1 MSQTSDHQ
9 VIVQS
14 DFHTENVKCLIKGK
28 AIGSAGGHET
38 SCLWVQG
45 GPARKSR
52 VILAGKRDVQED
64 TEKKSGRRGSQVS
77 PEGLLLLSRNGQHVH
92 DGGETRVARGIKT
105 AHPTRGVTDGRE
117 RPGGTPRPSRGYP
130 ADRKP

>member
-14 DFHTENVKCLIKGK
+14 EFHTENVKCLIKGK

-45 GPARKSR
+45 GPALKSR

-64 TEKKSGRRGSQVS
+64 TEKKSGRRGSKSPPKVCSSSPGTVS
-77 PEGLLLLSRNGQHVH
+77 TSMTEGRCES
-92 DGGETRVARGIKT
+92 
-105 AHPTRGVTDGRE
+105 
-117 RPGGTPRPSRGYP
+117 PG
-130 ADRKP
+130 A